1 MGNQFFGTLLIL
13 LIASA
18 SGATAR
24 QHAGASPADTGTAN
38 RIVLLD
44 PGLSLGR
51 ATFLFPSSVGAG
63 LSFRDPAM
71 TFAGGGFP
79 GAGPFIGEFLEPRA
93 DLMSPLR
100 LQMEKEKLS
109 PFQTA
114 LGAIQVGGV
123 GYMAYKH
130 IKKYGLFR

>member
-1 MGNQFFGTLLIL
+1 MRIRGILTLAL
-13 LIASA
+13 LFITSA
-18 SGATAR
+18 LAVKGQVHPGAVL
-24 QHAGASPADTGTAN
+24 ADTAQAN
-38 RIVLLD
+38 RIILLD

-51 ATFLFPSSVGAG
+51 AVFLFPSTLGSE
-63 LSFRDPAM
+63 LPFRDPSL
-71 TFAGGGFP
+71 TSPGGDWGP
-79 GAGPFIGEFLEPRA
+79 VGPFIGGVMEPRA

-100 LQMEKEKLS
+100 LQMKNEKLS

-114 LGAIQVGGV
+114 LGAIQIGAV

>member
-1 MGNQFFGTLLIL
+1 MRHRVIRSLSFLIITYAL
-13 LIASA
+13 VANAQRHPGVVLADSA
-18 SGATAR
+18 QS
-24 QHAGASPADTGTAN
+24 N
-38 RIVLLD
+38 RIILLD

-51 ATFLFPSSVGAG
+51 AMFLFPTAPGSE
-63 LSFRDPAM
+63 LPFRDLSLAS
-71 TFAGGGFP
+71 P
-79 GAGPFIGEFLEPRA
+79 GWDWGPVGPFIGGVIEPRA

-114 LGAIQVGGV
+114 LGAIQVGAV